1 MFSSV
6 TVEGD
11 PKVFDAVEAT
21 PAYRSV
27 QGQPLSYVTPIS
39 ERMGRSGRAMKRTL
53 DIVLAALAL
62 LVIAPLM
69 LLIMV
74 AVWLASPGRPFFAQ
88 LRVGRDG
95 QVFRCWKFRSMH
107 RDAEAILRRD
117 PDLYASYV
125 ANDFKLTCDD
135 DPRVTAI
142 GRFLRQTSLDELP
155 QLFNV
160 LAGQMSLVGP
170 RPVVPDELE
179 RCYGPWIAEYVAVR
193 PGITG
198 PWQISGR
205 NDIRYPER
213 AVLDARYVH
222 AWTFRGD
229 LAILARTPRALL
241 RKAGT
246 TTTGTTAGTTAEV
259 IALHPAY
266 EIPAVAHT
274 K

>member
-1 MFSSV
+1 MLTPSRSK
-6 TVEGD
+6 GD
-11 PKVFDAVEAT
+11 SMIYDAVEAV
-21 PAYRSV
+21 PEHLAAL
-27 QGQPLSYVTPIS
+27 GQPLSSVIPFPVRGS
-39 ERMGRSGRAMKRTL
+39 WCGRAMKRTL

-62 LVIAPLM
+62 LLIAPLM
-69 LLIMV
+69 LVITA
-74 AVWLASPGRPFFAQ
+74 AVWLSSPGLPLFGQ

-95 QVFRCWKFRSMH
+95 RVFRCWKFRSMH

-125 ANDFKLTCDD
+125 ANDFKLDCDD
-135 DPRVTAI
+135 DPRVTVI

-179 RCYGPWIAEYVAVR
+179 RCYGPWIADYLAVR

-222 AWTFRGD
+222 AWTLRRD
-229 LAILARTPRALL
+229 LGILARTPRALL
-241 RKAGT
+241 RKAGAT
-246 TTTGTTAGTTAEV
+246 TTAEV
-259 IALHPAY
+259 IPLHPSYDMHA
-266 EIPAVAHT
+266 AVRDH
-274 K
+274 